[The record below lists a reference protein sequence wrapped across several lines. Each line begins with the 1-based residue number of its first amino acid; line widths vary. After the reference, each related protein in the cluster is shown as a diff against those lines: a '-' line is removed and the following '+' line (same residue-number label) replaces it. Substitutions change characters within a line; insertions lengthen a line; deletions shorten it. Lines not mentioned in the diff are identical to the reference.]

1 MAANKAVT
9 VAWFEIPVKEM
20 KRAISFYEKVFDTK
34 LDEQDFGG
42 IKMAFFPWDESG
54 KGAGGSLIKADDNY
68 TPSHEGTLVYF
79 SCANLSD
86 ELSRVEKAGGKILQ
100 PRTQISPE
108 YGDMALFEDTEGNR
122 VAMHTSA

>member
-1 MAANKAVT
+1 MEEKKAVT
-9 VAWFEIPVKEM
+9 ISWFEIPVKEM
-20 KRAISFYEKVFDTK
+20 KRAMSFYENVFETT

-68 TPSHEGTLVYF
+68 TPSHEGTLIYF
-79 SCANLSD
+79 SCENLSD

-122 VAMHTSA
+122 VALYTNA